1 MGRAST
7 AIADV
12 RTGSTVRRAR
22 WALALLGA
30 AWAAA
35 ASPEGTVDEVSVPE
49 SRLEQLLDGGSAVQP
64 PTRSYT
70 EADFAPYFAS
80 GTLAEAKAH
89 FDRRRYARARRMLS
103 GTEPPVRFL
112 RALAALEHEPAN
124 GATELLALAAD
135 YPQMRDHCLFNAG
148 RALERLRKRSAAAAA
163 YGEVSP
169 RSALYAEARLAR
181 SRVLERALDLDGAL
195 EALTAVREL
204 PASPRN
210 DAVRRRAL
218 LAAARLH
225 QKRVD
230 YAGEHRAMLELWA
243 TSPLSREAAAVWERL
258 KELPIPNRW
267 RLRRAESFLAFND
280 NLEAMRV
287 ALQVKTAFPDEDA
300 CRAAYVVGNALR
312 KERQHRRAIAA
323 LAPMVQ
329 GCTASELRPQAMFVL
344 GYSQSI
350 VAKEDAVRTYE
361 AMARD
366 HPQHPLADDALF
378 IAATVDLRLGNTSAA
393 LQRLETVAS
402 RYAEGNFAP
411 EALFQL
417 AWQRRA
423 AGERKAA
430 LAAIDR
436 LERLAGSGSEQRLRG
451 RYWRARTLADAGE
464 KSASTSFAEIASE
477 QPTSWYGL
485 LARRRLPPVT
495 QAAIACHD
503 APSQASAPPSCHG
516 GPGSSASS
524 PWPLEAGPL
533 GTNPQFLAGVELVR
547 MGLPGAVAELL
558 AIDRS
563 NLPDDAARLLV
574 EALERTGVDRAAAF
588 VARTTLGRR
597 LGGTLDDGEAAIW
610 EATYPRPFRE
620 MVERWAK
627 GSSVDPDLLQALM
640 REESRFN
647 RWARSS
653 AGAIGLAQLMPRTA
667 RDVARELGLR
677 GVTPAALQRPS
688 LNIRLGAA
696 YLGKLLSE
704 FDGSKVHAVA
714 AYNAGPEAVWRW
726 VRERPDADLD
736 EWVEQ
741 IPAAETRDYV
751 KNVLGSYG
759 AYRFVYGG
767 DAARLGEPERPL
779 TAGGEPAQ
787 APARASGGTRL

>member
-1 MGRAST
+1 M
-7 AIADV
+7 
-12 RTGSTVRRAR
+12 
-22 WALALLGA
+22 
-30 AWAAA
+30 
-35 ASPEGTVDEVSVPE
+35 DEVSVPE
-49 SRLEQLLDGGSAVQP
+49 SRIEQLLDAGPAL
-64 PTRSYT
+64 PTTARSYT

-80 GTLAEAKAH
+80 ETLAAAKAL
-89 FDRRRYARARRMLS
+89 FDRHRYARARRMLS
-103 GTEPPVRFL
+103 GAEPPVRYL
-112 RALAALEHEPAN
+112 RALAALEHEPA
-124 GATELLALAAD
+124 AAAAEMRALAAD
-135 YPQMRDHCLFNAG
+135 YPQMRDHCLFDAG
-148 RALERLRKRSAAAAA
+148 LALERLRKRSAAAAA
-163 YGEVSP
+163 FGEVSP
-169 RSALYAEARLAR
+169 RSALYGEARLAR

-204 PASPRN
+204 PVTLRN

-218 LAAARLH
+218 LAAARLS

-243 TSPLSREAAAVWERL
+243 TSPLSSEARAVWERL

-280 NLEAMRV
+280 NVEAMRV
-287 ALQVKTAFPDEDA
+287 ALQVKTALPDEDA
-300 CRAAYVVGNALR
+300 CRAAYVVGSALR
-312 KERQHRRAIAA
+312 KERQHRRAVAA
-323 LAPMVQ
+323 LVPMVQ
-329 GCTASELRPQAMFVL
+329 ACTASELRPQAMFAL

-350 VAKEDAVRTYE
+350 VAKDDAVRTYE
-361 AMARD
+361 TLAHDFPD
-366 HPQHPLADDALF
+366 HPFADDALF
-378 IAATVDLRLGNTSAA
+378 IAAEIDLRLGNTSPA

-402 RYAEGNFAP
+402 RYADGNFAS

-436 LERLAGSGSEQRLRG
+436 LERLAGSGREQRLRG

-464 KSASTSFAEIASE
+464 ASSASFAGLAAEN
-477 QPTSWYGL
+477 PTSWYGL
-485 LARRRLPPVT
+485 LARRRLPPVD
-495 QAAIACHD
+495 QGAISCHG
-503 APSQASAPPSCHG
+503 APSPAAAPAPPPSCHG
-516 GPGSSASS
+516 GSGSAAAS

-533 GTNPQFLAGVELVR
+533 GSSPQFLAGVELLR
-547 MGLPGAVAELL
+547 MGLPGATAELL
-558 AIDRS
+558 GVDRS
-563 NLPDDAARLLV
+563 GLPDDAARLLV
-574 EALERTGVDRAAAF
+574 EALERAGEEKAAAY
-588 VARTTLGRR
+588 VARTTLGSH
-597 LGGTLDDGEAAIW
+597 LSGTLDEGEAPIW
-610 EATYPRPFRE
+610 QATYPRPFRE

-647 RWARSS
+647 RRARSS

-667 RDVARELGLR
+667 RNVARELGLG

-696 YLGKLLSE
+696 YLGKLLAE

-714 AYNAGPEAVWRW
+714 AYNAGPDAVWRW
-726 VRERPDADLD
+726 IRERPDAELD

-751 KNVLGSYG
+751 KKVLGSYG
-759 AYRFVYGG
+759 AYTLVYGG
-767 DAARLGEPERPL
+767 TPL
-779 TAGGEPAQ
+779 ALQGPASPLAVSEPAS
-787 APARASGGTRL
+787 R